1 MRDIYD
7 PEIDSTPLPRFVP
20 AHHAERAARLEFWRG
35 VFTGVAIGAVAA
47 FAASAA
53 LAETISI
60 SSTTVTIEPAEAP
73 AVARVTM
80 HNRITNGPADSGVY
94 SLAMDGL
101 VVEVAFTWDAGP
113 QGEDRVTVTPPA
125 GYLCQPS
132 DCAMTVA
139 EGDSGVVLLLE
150 WTGA

>member
-1 MRDIYD
+1 MRDLYD

-20 AHHAERAARLEFWRG
+20 AHHAERAALRAFWRG
-35 VFTGVAIGAVAA
+35 ALFGAVVAVAA

-53 LAETISI
+53 LADTISI

-80 HNRITNGPADSGVY
+80 HNRITNGPADTGVY

-101 VVEVAFTWDAGP
+101 VVEVAFTWGAGP

>member
-1 MRDIYD
+1 MRDLYD

-20 AHHAERAARLEFWRG
+20 AHHAERAALRSFWRG
-35 VFTGVAIGAVAA
+35 ALFGAVVAVAA

-53 LAETISI
+53 LADTISI
-60 SSTTVTIEPAEAP
+60 SSTTVTIEPAAAP

-80 HNRITNGPADSGVY
+80 QNRITNGPADSGVY

-113 QGEDRVTVTPPA
+113 RGEDRVTVTPPA

-132 DCAMTVA
+132 DCAITVA